1 VASALVTH
9 RLGRHQVWRIASEV
23 ILLAIFAAA
32 SRNDLWLCLGP
43 MIVAY
48 VETTWFGA
56 LIDQLNGPAP
66 GPDDAS

>member
-1 VASALVTH
+1 
-9 RLGRHQVWRIASEV
+9 
-23 ILLAIFAAA
+23 
-32 SRNDLWLCLGP
+32 

-66 GPDDAS
+66 VTPDDAS